1 MLRPGS
7 IGSYM
12 CAYAEQQRFE
22 DFCAGSPHPALEQE
36 PSTPSSSAMAS
47 ANDDVDTTTTT
58 TSTTA
63 HNNNRWRL
71 TGRTIVVTGGTQG
84 IGAAVVTECLQLDA
98 AMVIYCSRSKKA
110 VDNDATSSSNTNT
123 SRTIHVD
130 ECDLSTID
138 GRAKL
143 VAACRQL
150 GRPIHGL
157 VNNVGVNVRK
167 SIVEQTID
175 EYKTIFRTNVDAAYH
190 LTRDVYMAGCF
201 AKSNCSIVNV
211 SSAAGLASSGT
222 GIAYA
227 MSKAALN
234 QFTKTLAMEWA
245 RSGIRVNAICPWMTL
260 TPMLAQAN
268 ATNAT
273 ASATASATAT
283 AGSPAHAA
291 AHTPLG
297 RLAIPSEMAGPICFL
312 LLDASSYVTGQ
323 VWAVDGGLTAQGY
336 AGPCVVT
343 SYQQTS

>member
-1 MLRPGS
+1 
-7 IGSYM
+7 
-12 CAYAEQQRFE
+12 
-22 DFCAGSPHPALEQE
+22 
-36 PSTPSSSAMAS
+36 MAS
-47 ANDDVDTTTTT
+47 ANDDVAVTTTTAS
-58 TSTTA
+58 TSNI
-63 HNNNRWRL
+63 HNRWKL

-98 AMVIYCSRSKKA
+98 AMVIYCSRSSKKA
-110 VDNDATSSSNTNT
+110 TVDNEDATSSDNNNNNNNNKDNAL

-143 VAACRQL
+143 VAACRQYN
-150 GRPIHGL
+150 RPIHGL

-167 SIVEQTID
+167 SIVEQTMD
-175 EYKTIFRTNVDAAYH
+175 EYETIFRTNVDAAYH
-190 LTRDVYMAGCF
+190 LTRDLYMAGCL
-201 AKSNCSIVNV
+201 ATSNCSIVNV

-245 RSGIRVNAICPWMTL
+245 RNGIRVNAICPWMTL
-260 TPMLAQAN
+260 TPMLAQAVTNAN
-268 ATNAT
+268 ATMNAT
-273 ASATASATAT
+273 ANSTAT
-283 AGSPAHAA
+283 TSAAVTAGAPAHAA

-297 RLAIPSEMAGPICFL
+297 RLAVPSEMAGPICFL

-336 AGPCVVT
+336 AGPCVT
-343 SYQQTS
+343 SSYQQTTTLG